1 MTQFEFDKLIEKYMA
16 GDCDPAEER
25 LIEEWSEKQAAA
37 SAFPLGTQEETETA
51 RRLKKRI
58 DSQLG
63 IKRFPF
69 TLSFYRFGIAACL
82 LSVVACSLWFWAKK
96 PINTEGVATLNKK
109 AEFELS
115 NTTNVEQEFKLKDG
129 STITLKPQS
138 RLTYLENFG
147 LENRVVFLI
156 GEGYFQIKRD
166 TTKPFFVYAGNLVTK
181 VLGTKFIVKAY
192 EGKEAEVIVTSG
204 KVMVYEN
211 IKGKVSKTVYLTP
224 NQKVAY
230 APVKTVLTPVLVDI
244 PVVVNPI
251 EHTEDF
257 DFKQATLPSVLDRLK
272 QVYDIDIF
280 MKNKGLEHCYFTGN
294 LNGLSLSEQLD
305 LICKTVEA
313 KYQKYETAIWIDGEG
328 CP

>member
-1 MTQFEFDKLIEKYMA
+1 MTQFDFDKLIEKYMA

-25 LIEEWSEKQAAA
+25 LVEEWSERQAAA
-37 SAFPLGTQEETETA
+37 STFPLMAQEETDTA
-51 RRLKKRI
+51 KRLKKRI
-58 DSQLG
+58 DTTVG
-63 IKRFPF
+63 VKRFPF
-69 TLSFYRFGIAACL
+69 RFSIFRLGMAASFLLIVASGFWFFG
-82 LSVVACSLWFWAKK
+82 KK
-96 PINTEGVATLNKK
+96 TNYTEGGKNKT
-109 AEFELS
+109 ASFELS
-115 NTTNVEQEFKLKDG
+115 NNLNSDQKFELKDG
-129 STITLKPQS
+129 SIITLKPKS
-138 RLTYLENFG
+138 YLTYQENFG
-147 LENRVVFLI
+147 VENRVVFLK
-156 GEGYFQIKRD
+156 GEGFFDIKRD

-192 EGKEAEVIVTSG
+192 EDKEAEVIVTSG

-211 IKGKVSKTVYLTP
+211 IQGKVSKTVYLTP

-244 PVVVNPI
+244 PIIVNPI
-251 EHTEDF
+251 EKTEDF

-280 MKNKGLEHCYFTGN
+280 MKNKELEHCYFTGN

-305 LICKTVEA
+305 LICKTVEV

-328 CP
+328 CN